1 MVLSLPSN
9 FDRQSEW
16 AVLRLYVLGL
26 VMLLGASQVAAETG
40 PKTAVSWEKTAGV
53 VTANGDGTYTVPIT
67 LEAVNTGD
75 DKLVKL
81 QFKDDLDIFGSG
93 QLVDVSTPEVLVGEL
108 TLNPG
113 YDGLSEIR
121 LLAGSDSLKPGA
133 EASLR
138 FELTFEPGSESGP
151 FLNRA
156 LIWTKGKQ
164 TGKVLDFFA
173 KASIEI
179 PLKPKASWKK
189 TAGEAMANGDG
200 TFVVP
205 ITLTATNIGNE
216 ELVRLQLKD
225 NLDIFGSGKVISV
238 SAPDVLVGKLALN
251 PNYDG
256 LDDIRLLA
264 GSDTLPPGKKVRLR
278 FDVTFDPGKE
288 PGPFFNRALIWTEGK
303 HSGIVLDFYAKD
315 DIRIPVLPEASWE
328 KTAGQVVANGDGTY
342 TVPITLA
349 ATNIGNEELIRL
361 QFRDNLD
368 IFGSGQVISGMS

>member
-1 MVLSLPSN
+1 MDIAEAIQKGTITIELETIMEGLASPLGI
-9 FDRQSEW
+9 
-16 AVLRLYVLGL
+16 AV
-26 VMLLGASQVAAETG
+26 
-40 PKTAVSWEKTAGV
+40 PD
-53 VTANGDGTYTVPIT
+53 DGTDRIFVYDQVGTVSLI
-67 LEAVNTGD
+67 L
-75 DKLVKL
+75 
-81 QFKDDLDIFGSG
+81 SG
-93 QLVDVSTPEVLVGEL
+93 TPLGTPFLDVSSRLV

-133 EASLR
+133 EASIR

-179 PLKPKASWKK
+179 PLKPKARWKK
-189 TAGEAMANGDG
+189 TAGEVMANGDG

-216 ELVRLQLKD
+216 ELVGLQLKD

-238 SAPDVLVGKLALN
+238 SVPDVLVGKLALN

-264 GSDTLPPGKKVRLR
+264 GSDTLPPGEKVRLR

-288 PGPFFNRALIWTEGK
+288 PGPFFNRAGLC
-303 HSGIVLDFYAKD
+303 HVF
-315 DIRIPVLPEASWE
+315 
-328 KTAGQVVANGDGTY
+328 
-342 TVPITLA
+342 
-349 ATNIGNEELIRL
+349 
-361 QFRDNLD
+361 
-368 IFGSGQVISGMS
+368 